1 MAEKD
6 LIEKLQG
13 FPLAWHWSRNS
24 SQVHCDKQLIDALA
38 YPNEAQLSLKQLVNR
53 LEAEQVSYLQRAIFD
68 TQHQEQTL
76 ELNLIFNIKQKRYV
90 GQVLIWRE
98 LVNQVNGSIEFILP
112 LLDKSE
118 EQQLIQEHLA
128 SEYTPAIICN
138 QNDSIIWLNQAAS
151 KALQQPSYYL
161 LASRVTLADN
171 NATNTTSKIKRQIK
185 SLAGQLVPLEAKSTS
200 IHTNAPKQRFTLYK
214 LVSETEP
221 VSAQRVW
228 NSEAKFAQQ
237 LALAQ
242 KSLAKQETLIVFA
255 LKLEN
260 QDEAAAQRLRQLL
273 LSNLKKLNQ
282 AISIAWL
289 GRGAISGFL
298 SAPKKL
304 QAIQQRLEQAI
315 SQLLTPNEQGSMGA
329 IQSQMGVSV
338 MGIDASNSQQAINH
352 AQKAMLNA
360 EPKPLDQLAQQ
371 ASFFDSRLNQARD
384 KLIQSAQPNNSKP
397 SDRGELYIDL
407 SD

>member
-6 LIEKLQG
+6 LIETLRG

-53 LEAEQVSYLQRAIFD
+53 LEAEQVRYLQRAIFE

-76 ELNLIFNIKQKRYV
+76 ELNLIFNIKRKRYV
-90 GQVLIWRE
+90 GQVIIWRE

-112 LLDKSE
+112 LLDKSD

-128 SEYTPAIICN
+128 SENTPAIICN
-138 QNDSIIWLNQAAS
+138 QNDTIIWLNQAAS
-151 KALQQPSYYL
+151 KALQQPSYCL
-161 LASRVTLADN
+161 IACKITLADSN
-171 NATNTTSKIKRQIK
+171 ESSTNSKIKRQIR
-185 SLAGQLVPLEAKSTS
+185 SLAGQQVPLEANSTS
-200 IHTNAPKQRFTLYK
+200 IHTNAPKRRCTLYQ
-214 LVSETEP
+214 LITESEP
-221 VSAQRVW
+221 VAAQRVW

-242 KSLAKQETLIVFA
+242 KNLAKQETLIVFA
-255 LKLEN
+255 LKLES
-260 QDEAAAQRLRQLL
+260 QDEAAAQRLKRQLL
-273 LSNLKKLNQ
+273 GNLKKLNQ
-282 AISIAWL
+282 AISIVWL
-289 GRGAISGFL
+289 NKGAISGFL

-315 SQLLTPNEQGSMGA
+315 TQLLKPNEQGNMGA
-329 IQSQMGVSV
+329 MQSQMGISV

-384 KLIQSAQPNNSKP
+384 KLNQSAQQNNNKPNS
-397 SDRGELYIDL
+397 RGELYIDL